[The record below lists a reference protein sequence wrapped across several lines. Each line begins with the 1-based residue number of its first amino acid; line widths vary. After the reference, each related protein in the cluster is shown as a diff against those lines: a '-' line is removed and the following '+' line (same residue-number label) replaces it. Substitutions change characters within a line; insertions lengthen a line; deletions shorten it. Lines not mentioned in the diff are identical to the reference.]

1 MNLHISLLLLH
12 LFCSTVSAISQTIK
26 SVIIL
31 LLLMLLMCFSRCAKC
46 HSCCECQNVAAES
59 MQNNVLKFFISKED
73 CPILYRQQRSFVLV
87 AHQCLMYESHAVIAS
102 AVIIDCCYMYG
113 VHAYFQSLRCGFR
126 LVRHRYIPQAHAT
139 ILYTNRRIE
148 FSYAIYSI
156 YTA

>member
-1 MNLHISLLLLH
+1 
-12 LFCSTVSAISQTIK
+12 
-26 SVIIL
+26 
-31 LLLMLLMCFSRCAKC
+31 
-46 HSCCECQNVAAES
+46 

-113 VHAYFQSLRCGFR
+113 VHAYFQSLRCGFSK
-126 LVRHRYIPQAHAT
+126 T
-139 ILYTNRRIE
+139 SLYSAGPCYNTVHKQTFRIQLCD
-148 FSYAIYSI
+148 IYSI